1 MKIMKKQ
8 LSKLLGAGAL
18 SFAAMSAS
26 MSVSAVELASTQFSC
41 PPDVGLTECYAG
53 SVLGK
58 GSDTSFLDLE
68 IGSFTVADA
77 MADVLGFFDTK
88 WLKLTSLTLSSG
100 ESSFTADGKH
110 GDVAFEDLAAGTY
123 TVSISGMLNTPTAS
137 RSCSG
142 MTTSEFASA
151 SMAAAWEWCRRSP
164 TRNLCPAAGRIA
176 HDVRLVAPALAGLK
190 SSTARGQKKGRC
202 HTEGVALDGVGMLSP
217 DLHRLRDDPRPK
229 TLDALVRMHP

>member
-1 MKIMKKQ
+1 MKKQ

-41 PPDVGLTECYAG
+41 PPDVGLTDCYAG

-100 ESSFTADGKH
+100 ESSFTVDGKH

-123 TVSISGMLNTPTAS
+123 TVSISGMLKHPD
-137 RSCSG
+137 RFPFLFG
-142 MTTSEFASA
+142 HDEF
-151 SMAAAWEWCRRSP
+151 R
-164 TRNLCPAAGRIA
+164 
-176 HDVRLVAPALAGLK
+176 VRVGIYGGGLGVVPQIPEPETYALMLAGLL
-190 SSTARGQKKGRC
+190 TMFGCRAGARRAEIV
-202 HTEGVALDGVGMLSP
+202 HRARAEEGAMP
-217 DLHRLRDDPRPK
+217 H
-229 TLDALVRMHP
+229 